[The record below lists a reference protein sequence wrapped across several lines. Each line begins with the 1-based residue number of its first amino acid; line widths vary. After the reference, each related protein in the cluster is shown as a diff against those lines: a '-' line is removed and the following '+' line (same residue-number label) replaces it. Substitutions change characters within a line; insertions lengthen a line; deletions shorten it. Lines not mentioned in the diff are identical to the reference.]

1 MLKRLKKYIA
11 KYKTQVIVAPIAK
24 LFETVTELIIP
35 LLIASMIDVGVAN
48 HDKHYIFVYGAIV
61 IGLNI
66 VGIVSAVIC
75 QKLAARASCGIGRD
89 MRSNIYAKIN
99 TFSHGELDRFTTA
112 TINNRITH
120 DVERVSG
127 AVGRFLRLVMRAPFL
142 LIGSI
147 IMAMTIDLKLSLIFV
162 VVAPLVIGLVVIIM
176 KKTAPLYDRTQKNL
190 DRVSNLTRENLQGSR
205 VIRAF
210 NKQEYE
216 NERFDGA
223 TKALKKS
230 SIKVAM
236 VSTLLTPLNTIVINF
251 AVVVVLWYG
260 GLQVNTG
267 ALTTGQ
273 IIAFINYLSQIS
285 MSLITIANV
294 IIEFIKAVNC
304 GKRIIEIM
312 DITPSIISP
321 EKVEIKRDLDGVLSE
336 YAVEYDK
343 VTFTYSGAEKPAF
356 KDLSIKIKRGQTIGI
371 IGGTGSGKSSVC
383 YLIPRFYDATKG
395 KVLVSGVDV
404 KEYDI
409 HDLRSRIG
417 IVPQKAV
424 LFSGSLRENMRW
436 QKPDATDEEIMQAIK
451 IAQAEDFVNELENGL
466 NHKVLAGG
474 KNFSGGQRQRLTIA
488 RALVGRPEILIMDDS
503 ASALDFA
510 TDYNLRKAIKQ
521 NTDNMTVFIVSQ
533 RVNTIKNADQI
544 IVLDKG
550 NVVGIGDHKTLM
562 ETCDVYNEIYTS
574 QTK

>member
-1 MLKRLKKYIA
+1 MLKRLTKYLG
-11 KYKTQVIVAPIAK
+11 KYKKEVIIAPIAK

-35 LLIASMIDVGVAN
+35 LLIANMIDVGVAN

-61 IGLNI
+61 IALNV
-66 VGIVSAVIC
+66 VGIVSAIIC
-75 QKLAARASCGIGRD
+75 QKLSAKASCGIGRD
-89 MRSNIYAKIN
+89 MRSNIYAKVN
-99 TFSHGELDRFTTA
+99 SFSHGELDKFSTA

-127 AVGRFLRLVMRAPFL
+127 SVGRFLRLVMRTPFL

-147 IMAMTIDLKLSLIFV
+147 IMAMTIDLKLSLIYV
-162 VVAPLVIGLVVIIM
+162 VIAPLVIGIVFIIM
-176 KKTAPLYDRTQKNL
+176 KKTAPLYDQTQKNL
-190 DRVSNLTRENLQGSR
+190 DNVSNLTRENLQGSR

-210 NKQEYE
+210 NKQDYE
-216 NERFDGA
+216 NDRFENA

-230 SIKVAM
+230 SIKVST

-267 ALTTGQ
+267 ALSSGQ
-273 IIAFINYLSQIS
+273 IIAFLNYLTQIS
-285 MSLITIANV
+285 TSLVTIANV
-294 IIEFIKAVNC
+294 IIAFIKSLNC
-304 GKRIIEIM
+304 GRRIIEIM
-312 DITPSIISP
+312 DTVPSIAGP
-321 EKVEIKRDLDGVLSE
+321 EKVEIKRSLDGVVSD

-343 VTFTYSGAEKPAF
+343 VTFTYMGAERPAF
-356 KDLSIKIKRGQTIGI
+356 KDLSIKVKRGQTIGI

-383 YLIPRFYDATKG
+383 YLIPRFYDSTKG
-395 KVLVSGVDV
+395 KVLVNGVDV
-404 KEYDI
+404 RDYDLQ
-409 HDLRSRIG
+409 DLRSRIG

-436 QKPDATDEEIMQAIK
+436 QKADATDDEIWDAIK
-451 IAQAEDFVNELENGL
+451 IAQAEEFVSELDAGL

-488 RALVGRPEILIMDDS
+488 RALVGKPDILIMDDS

-510 TDYNLRKAIKQ
+510 TDYKLRKAIKQ
-521 NTDNMTVFIVSQ
+521 STNNMTVFIISQ

-550 NVVGIGDHKTLM
+550 VVVGMGDHKALM
-562 ETCDVYNEIYTS
+562 ENCDVYKEIYTS

>member
-1 MLKRLKKYIA
+1 MLKRLTKYLG
-11 KYKTQVIVAPIAK
+11 KYKKEVIIAPIAK

-61 IGLNI
+61 IALNV
-66 VGIVSAVIC
+66 VGIISAIIC
-75 QKLAARASCGIGRD
+75 QKLSAKAGCGVGRD
-89 MRSNIYAKIN
+89 MRSNIYNKIN
-99 TFSHGELDRFTTA
+99 TFSHGELDKFSTA

-127 AVGRFLRLVMRAPFL
+127 SVSRFLRLVMRTPFL

-147 IMAMTIDLKLSLIFV
+147 IMAMTIDLKLSLIYV
-162 VVAPLVIGLVVIIM
+162 VVAPLVIGIVFIIM

-190 DRVSNLTRENLQGSR
+190 DNVSNLTRENLQGSR

-216 NERFDGA
+216 NDRFEKA
-223 TKALKKS
+223 TQNLKKS
-230 SIKVAM
+230 SIKVST

-267 ALTTGQ
+267 SLTSGQ
-273 IIAFINYLSQIS
+273 ILAFLNYLTQIS
-285 MSLITIANV
+285 TSLVTIANV
-294 IIEFIKAVNC
+294 IIAFIKSLNC
-304 GKRIIEIM
+304 GRRIIEIM
-312 DITPSIISP
+312 DTVPSISNP
-321 EKVEIKRDLDGVLSE
+321 EKVEIKRSLDGVVSE

-343 VTFTYSGAEKPAF
+343 VTFSYIGAERPAF

-383 YLIPRFYDATKG
+383 YLIPRFYDASKG
-395 KVLVSGVDV
+395 KVLVNGVDV
-404 KEYDI
+404 KDYNI
-409 HDLRSRIG
+409 QDLRSRIG
-417 IVPQKAV
+417 IVPQRAV
-424 LFSGSLRENMRW
+424 LFSGSLRDNMRW
-436 QKPDATDEEIMQAIK
+436 QKTDATDDEIWDAIK
-451 IAQAEDFVNELENGL
+451 IAQAEEFVTELDAGL

-488 RALVGRPEILIMDDS
+488 RALVGKPDILIMDDS

-510 TDYNLRKAIKQ
+510 TDYKLRKAIKQ
-521 NTDNMTVFIVSQ
+521 NTNNMTVFIISQ

-544 IVLDKG
+544 VVLDKG
-550 NVVGIGDHKTLM
+550 NVVGLGNHKTLM
-562 ETCDVYNEIYTS
+562 ESCDVYKEIYTS